1 MSEVLAELD
10 RDEPDY
16 SRAAQLGP
24 EALPHLRQ
32 VVEADNPLRAAKAAY
47 LASLIPG
54 NDSTRLLEQAAD
66 HADPSVRVAAAHGL
80 GNRRDAPPALVERL
94 LDDNDPGVRKS
105 ALRAAQTARLSE
117 VRQKV
122 AALAENDPEEFVRR
136 VATDTMARLTG

>member
-1 MSEVLAELD
+1 MPVSMSEVLAELD

-80 GNRRDAPPALVERL
+80 GKTGATL
-94 LDDNDPGVRKS
+94 LPRSSSGSLTITIQAYASQR
-105 ALRAAQTARLSE
+105 
-117 VRQKV
+117 
-122 AALAENDPEEFVRR
+122 FVRLR
-136 VATDTMARLTG
+136 RLV